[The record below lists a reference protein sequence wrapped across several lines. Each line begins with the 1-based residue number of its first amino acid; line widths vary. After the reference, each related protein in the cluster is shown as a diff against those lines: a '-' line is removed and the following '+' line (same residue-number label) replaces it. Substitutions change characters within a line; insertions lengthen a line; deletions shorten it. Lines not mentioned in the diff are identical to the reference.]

1 MKNHW
6 ATVVVCIMA
15 TSCIP
20 GSSSQTG
27 SGGGIGGESGAGGGI
42 GGHAGSGG
50 GIGGEAGAGGGMG
63 GEAGAGGGIV
73 PKGDAFPA
81 GAVSFFNRLAC
92 PPGWSPFNDAAGRMI
107 VSANAGLPRGTTMG
121 EPFSSGEDRTHKH
134 KLSGSGSV
142 TAATTLGGDPGPNGL
157 FTPGGAFAFA
167 TTSDPASA
175 NIPYRQLLVCKKMVE
190 PNANVLPLPAKL
202 HTYFDLDTCPS
213 GWKSATA
220 ATEGRIVVGL
230 PPNAPADMAM
240 GGEPFTKP
248 EPRTHKHE
256 FSATLTTSPLGSPE
270 YICACTFVGLHG
282 SYPITGESDEVAVD
296 IPMISL
302 VQCEKE

>member
-6 ATVVVCIMA
+6 AAIVVCVMV
-15 TSCIP
+15 TSC
-20 GSSSQTG
+20 
-27 SGGGIGGESGAGGGI
+27 SGGNGGHSGPDGGI
-42 GGHAGSGG
+42 GGHAGAGG
-50 GIGGEAGAGGGMG
+50 GTGGEAGAGGGMG
-63 GEAGAGGGIV
+63 GHAGMGGEAGSGGGGIV

-92 PPGWSPFNDAAGRMI
+92 PPGWSPFNEAAGRMI

-121 EPFSSGEDRTHKH
+121 EPFSSGEDRTHEH
-134 KLSGSGSV
+134 KLAGSGSV

-190 PNANVLPLPAKL
+190 PSANVLPLPAKL

-220 ATEGRIVVGL
+220 ATEGRIAVGL
-230 PPNAPADMAM
+230 PPNAPADMPI

-248 EPRTHKHE
+248 EPRKHKHA
-256 FSATLTTSPLGSPE
+256 FSSTLNTTPLGSPE

-282 SYPITGESDEVAVD
+282 SYPVTGESDEVALD

-302 VQCEKE
+302 VQCEKQ